1 MAKLEL
7 RNVSKSYGSKSIINN
22 LNLSVNDGQLVV
34 ILGPS
39 GCGKSTTLRMIAG
52 LESISEGELVIE
64 DEVINDIPAN
74 KRNIAMVFQS
84 SALFPYMDVYHN
96 MAFGLEKMGMSNDE
110 IKEKVEDVSK
120 LLGIEELL
128 DRRPTTL
135 SGGQMQR
142 VSIGRALVRDASIY
156 LFDEPLSSLD
166 AKLRL
171 QLRDEIIRL
180 HKELKATMIY
190 VTHDQSEAMSMADRI
205 IVMNEGKIEQ
215 SGTPD
220 DIYNHPST
228 KFVADFIGTPSM
240 NFIKGRIIYKVF
252 QSDDES
258 VQLRFPN
265 LNLINEEVVLG
276 IRPEDLHI
284 DYMLPQIPFHL
295 EYQEPIGSGY
305 LLHSKDLIARSNV
318 SVESLESIGID
329 TKKVHLFSKE
339 GKRI

>member
-7 RNVSKSYGSKSIINN
+7 MNVSKSFGKSEIINN
-22 LNLSVNDGQLVV
+22 LNLTVNDGEIIV

-52 LESISEGELVIE
+52 LESISAGDILLDNESIV
-64 DEVINDIPAN
+64 DIPAN
-74 KRNIAMVFQS
+74 KRQVAMVFQS

-96 MAFGLEKMGMSNDE
+96 LSYGLGTTGMSNEE
-110 IKEKVEDVSK
+110 IDSK
-120 LLGIEELL
+120 IHEVASLLGVEELL
-128 DRRPTTL
+128 ERKPNTL
-135 SGGQMQR
+135 SGGQKQR
-142 VSIGRALVRDASIY
+142 ISIGRALMRDAKIY

-166 AKLRL
+166 SKLRL

-180 HKELKATMIY
+180 HKELKTTMIY

-205 IVMNEGKIEQ
+205 IVMKDGKIEQ

-220 DIYNHPST
+220 DIYNHPAT

-240 NFIKGRIIYKVF
+240 NFIDGNISYKVF
-252 QSDDES
+252 QSNDGTIS
-258 VQLRFPN
+258 IGFPN
-265 LNLINEEVVLG
+265 LNLINIDVSVG
-276 IRPEDLHI
+276 IRPEDLHV

-295 EYQEPIGSGY
+295 EYQELVGGEY
-305 LLHSKDLIARSNV
+305 LLHSKNLVAKSSV
-318 SVESLESIGID
+318 SLESLESIGID
-329 TKKVHLFSKE
+329 TKKIHLFSKE